1 MNDPTL
7 TCQNEQRRQEIR
19 RRRLNGLDYL
29 EVGDD
34 QRSLCVHF
42 LGPVPENIT
51 KENLRIEGG
60 QRIRDIQVTDLQWE
74 IQDDPTIDNCLRV
87 FVNKPG
93 DFFIYTL
100 RLVKL
105 ELDAQGRWQPL
116 DGFDSRY
123 AQLKFSFKVGCP
135 SDLDCKSDSDSV
147 CPPEAQIEPDIN
159 YLAKDY
165 ASFRQLILDRLALT
179 MPDWQERHVPDLGI
193 TLVEILAYVGDYLS
207 YYQDAVATEAYLD
220 TARQRISVR
229 RHVRLVDYQ
238 MHEGCNARTWVWL
251 ETSQDIV
258 NPPLNPQDFYFI
270 TRYPNAPA
278 SGAILI
284 SDDLRN
290 IPAAQYEIFEP
301 IFTEPQAKILLYKA
315 HNEIHFYTWGDRQ
328 CCLPKKATTAT
339 LLDEW
344 VAPPEP
350 TPKPPESC
358 DDDDSPPPPLQLER
372 KLQLK
377 EGDIL
382 IFEEVKGAKTGNRA
396 DADPTHRHAVRLT
409 QVQRGVDALYTQKVE
424 NVNQDM
430 ATPIVEIAWAAADAL
445 PFPLCI
451 SGLRLAP
458 DCDLI
463 QDISVARGNV
473 ILVDHG
479 RTIYP
484 PEELGTV
491 EEKKAIALCEG
502 EGQPT
507 NITAV
512 PALFRPRLKQASLTF
527 SQPLSAQD
535 LTETSASE
543 LLIQNS
549 RQALPQITTL
559 IGLPPDYQEP
569 IGPPNPSIPQRR
581 WKPQLDLLSSNSQEQ
596 HFVVEIDNDGYAHLR
611 FGNGEMGQQ
620 PTVGTSFFATYR
632 IGNGIAGNI
641 GTDTISHLVFRQSRQ
656 SGGTLQPH
664 NPLPAK
670 GGTSPEPL
678 SEAKLLATHTFGKEL
693 QRAITAQDYAD
704 IVMRDF
710 PTKVQR
716 AAATLR
722 WTGSWHEVLVLIDPL
737 GTDIASVELLEAIAN
752 HLYRYRRIGHDLVVK
767 QVVYVP
773 LDIAMTV
780 CVQADYLRGH
790 IKAALLGLFSN
801 RILPNGQRGFFH
813 PDNLTFGVSVAL
825 SQMVATAQAVSGV
838 QSITVTRLQRLN
850 EGDNGELATGI
861 LSLSSLEVARLDNDP
876 SFPENGKFLLTLRG
890 GR

>member
-7 TCQNEQRRQEIR
+7 TCKNEQRREEIR

-93 DFFIYTL
+93 DFSIYTL

-105 ELDAQGRWQPL
+105 ELDAQGRLQPL

-135 SDLDCKSDSDSV
+135 SDLDCKSDNDRV
-147 CPPEAQIEPDIN
+147 CPPEPQIEPEIN

-179 MPDWQERHVPDLGI
+179 VPDSQERHVPDLGI

-301 IFTEPQAKILLYKA
+301 IFTDPQAKILLYEA

-396 DADPTHRHAVRLT
+396 DADRTHRHAVRLT
-409 QVQRGVDALYTQKVE
+409 QVQQGVDALYTQKVE

-451 SGLRLAP
+451 SAISLAP
-458 DCDLI
+458 NCELI

-473 ILVDHG
+473 ILADHG

-512 PALFRPRLKQASLTF
+512 PALFRPRLKQAPLTF
-527 SQPLSAQD
+527 SQPLSTQD

-559 IGLPPDYQEP
+559 IGIPPNYQEP
-569 IGPPNPSIPQRR
+569 IDPPNPSIPQRR
-581 WKPQLDLLSSNSQEQ
+581 WKPQPDLLSSNSQEQ

-611 FGNGEMGQQ
+611 FGNGEMGKQ
-620 PTVGTSFFATYR
+620 PKAGTSFFATYR

-641 GTDTISHLVFRQSRQ
+641 GTDTISHIVFRQSRQ
-656 SGGTLQPH
+656 SGATLQPH

-670 GGTSPEPL
+670 GGTPPEPL
-678 SEAKLLATHTFGKEL
+678 SEVKLFAPHTFRKEL

-710 PTKVQR
+710 PTRVQR

-722 WTGSWHEVLVLIDPL
+722 WTGSWYEVLVVIDPL
-737 GTDIASVELLEAIAN
+737 GTETASVELLNAIAK

-767 QVVYVP
+767 QVVYVS

-780 CVQADYLRGH
+780 CVQPDYLRGH
-790 IKAALLGLFSN
+790 VKAVLLDLFSN

-813 PDNLTFGVSVAL
+813 PDNLTFGTGIPLSKLVAI
-825 SQMVATAQAVSGV
+825 AQAVPGV
-838 QSITVTRLQRLN
+838 QSATVTKLQQFI
-850 EGDNGELATGI
+850 EASNGEIERGI
-861 LSLSSLEVARLDNDP
+861 LPLNPLEVARLDNDP
-876 SFPENGKFLLTLRG
+876 NFPEHGRFVLDIRG